1 VSNPRSSSSISS
13 IATGR
18 PAPRQGPRTRAA
30 VGIALLTVLSACGAS
45 INAIYESDVRF
56 EQCMALDSRA
66 DVKPTLRRGC
76 WHEWLNFYT
85 FGQTRDRVEWARGRI
100 RQLRADSDFIV
111 EGEAEESTASLAV
124 PEPTSVM
131 APPPMM
137 LVVDAGAA
145 PSPPQPTADQAD
157 GGGPL
162 ADSGAPVDPASAA
175 CTAECDEAQVF
186 CRQECSTPACEKTC
200 AGKHKRCMRR
210 CF

>member
-1 VSNPRSSSSISS
+1 MLVL
-13 IATGR
+13 
-18 PAPRQGPRTRAA
+18 AA
-30 VGIALLTVLSACGAS
+30 VSACGAS

-66 DVKPTLRRGC
+66 DVKPTLRRAC

-85 FGQTRDRVEWARGRI
+85 FGQTRDRVEWARVRI
-100 RQLRADSDFIV
+100 RHLRADSDFVV
-111 EGEAEESTASLAV
+111 EGEAEEEQTASLAV

-137 LVVDAGAA
+137 LVVDAGA
-145 PSPPQPTADQAD
+145 PLPPPQPTTEAVD
-157 GGGPL
+157 GGGPAL
-162 ADSGAPVDPASAA
+162 DAGVPGAPASSE
-175 CTAECDEAQVF
+175 CTAECDEAQAF